1 MKVYT
6 LPKEMLLVD
15 DVDNKEFLKKL
26 LEVQTRLNAPK
37 NRKNTFGGSYYSN
50 NMRHWTYGD
59 SAVYINGY
67 VDNIKPVV
75 DLLREGERMCYPIA
89 ADDCHGLI
97 DYGADIV
104 IGTHPHRLQPIEEYN
119 GKYICYSLS
128 NFCFGG
134 NNILSDPDSCI
145 IQCTFI
151 MDSEGQSCVD
161 YKLSVIPYSQT
172 STRPGN
178 DFCPAPYEWG
188 TEEYYRVLSKLGWS
202 NEDE

>member
-1 MKVYT
+1 MGANIIIASCHWGVEKMYT
-6 LPKEMLLVD
+6 P
-15 DVDNKEFLKKL
+15 
-26 LEVQTRLNAPK
+26 
-37 NRKNTFGGSYYSN
+37 N
-50 NMRHWTYGD
+50 NDQISLAY
-59 SAVYINGY
+59 
-67 VDNIKPVV
+67 
-75 DLLREGERMCYPIA
+75 
-89 ADDCHGLI
+89 GLI